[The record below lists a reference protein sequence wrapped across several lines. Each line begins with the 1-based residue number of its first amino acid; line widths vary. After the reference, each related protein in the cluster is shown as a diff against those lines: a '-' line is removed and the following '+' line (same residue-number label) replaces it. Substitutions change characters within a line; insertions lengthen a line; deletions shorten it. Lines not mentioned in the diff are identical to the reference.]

1 MKTCLL
7 ISGLPRQVKT
17 CFNNINECLILP
29 NNADVFIH
37 SWIDDEDEV
46 IDYINQNFKPKD
58 FKYEKQ
64 LKIYNDYLDLSLML
78 STHAWAYD
86 RNRFIDM
93 LYSSWYSALQ
103 VNLLKEKYR
112 LSNNFNYDYVI
123 RARFDI
129 TYNRPIIVSEYNP
142 NLLNV
147 NIRHHLPPEMIDDRF
162 AFASNDIMN
171 LYYSGF
177 TLFEHLYKIRKNID
191 NIFCGETIVYET
203 MKHFNITQNIINDL
217 IITKIH

>member
-1 MKTCLL
+1 MKVCVL
-7 ISGLPRQVKT
+7 ISGLPRQVRN

-29 NNADVFIH
+29 NEADVFIH
-37 SWIDDEDEV
+37 SWINDNDET
-46 IDYINQNFKPKD
+46 INFISQNFKPKE
-58 FKYEKQ
+58 FKYENQ
-64 LKIYNDYLDLSLML
+64 LKIVNDSLDFSRML
-78 STHAWAYD
+78 STHAWAYT
-86 RNRFIDM
+86 RERFVDM

-112 LSNNFNYDYVI
+112 LENNINYDYVI

-129 TYNRPIIVSEYNP
+129 VYNRPVIVSQYNP

-177 TLFEHLYKIRKNID
+177 TLFEHLYKIRKKID
-191 NIFCGETIVYET
+191 SIFCGETIVYET
-203 MKHFNITQNIINDL
+203 MKHFKIQQNIINDL
-217 IITKIH
+217 IITKKN